1 MIAIIAHSKVPFRNS
16 YHPLPRANPFQQ
28 GIKTSP
34 VPFFIR
40 PITGQ
45 ISSKISDGYL
55 APQFSSHFTFL
66 EQQLATSTG
75 SYLCGPNLTGAD
87 ILMSFPL
94 IAGKGRAGLT
104 AEKYPLLR
112 KYVDELEKE
121 EGYLKAAEK
130 IVEIDG
136 KFEATFKL

>member
-1 MIAIIAHSKVPFRNS
+1 MLIYGK
-16 YHPLPRANPFQQ
+16 
-28 GIKTSP
+28 GIKNSP

-45 ISSKISDGYL
+45 ISSKITDGYL
-55 APQFSSHFTFL
+55 APQFKTHFSFL
-66 EQQLATSTG
+66 EQQLATSSG

-94 IAGKGRAGLT
+94 IAGKGRGGLT
-104 AEKYPLLR
+104 EEKYPLLG
-112 KYVDELEKE
+112 KYVDALEKE
-121 EGYLKAAEK
+121 EGYLKAADK
-130 IVEIDG
+130 IVEIEG